1 MMSSHDVEKGDAIS
15 VHCQVILD
23 KRNEEFPCDKGK
35 AMQSSTRYLEGVM
48 RARGKNGIPIKERKI
63 TDWMPSFGVRAK
75 LNYPC
80 QPRDK
85 KPQEWIKKRG
95 REGSHPV
102 IVGFV
107 LHL

>member
-1 MMSSHDVEKGDAIS
+1 MEKGDAIS

-35 AMQSSTRYLEGVM
+35 TMQSRVVL
-48 RARGKNGIPIKERKI
+48 GIWRELCAQEAKMEFPSKKEKT

-102 IVGFV
+102 TVGFV